1 MKTLFRLLV
10 VLSFGLVVVGCSSST
25 RVGTRHHGVGISGSV
40 H

>member
-10 VLSFGLVVVGCSSST
+10 VFSLGLAVVGCSSSA
-25 RVGTRHHGVGISGSV
+25 RIGTKRHGVGFSGSI